1 MLSEITVPRLCLGEK
16 RASKRKRD
24 REIKREQT
32 ERRRRVSAAMHSEAA
47 VVSTTVFVDRIS
59 VRETVPGVSAA
70 RYLARYTVLRQERDF
85 CGGNGTGRLLSAG
98 VLTRSSFSP
107 GAERMVGNDGND
119 NAGEYP
125 FRDGGEIQ
133 TIGEVARNSSVHM
146 CSEKCRLTVGSNAR

>member
-1 MLSEITVPRLCLGEK
+1 MLSEIIVPRLRLGEK

-32 ERRRRVSAAMHSEAA
+32 ERRSRVTAAMRLDAA

-59 VRETVPGVSAA
+59 VGEMVPGISAA
-70 RYLARYTVLRQERDF
+70 RFLARYTVLRQERDF

-98 VLTRSSFSP
+98 VLTRGSFSLE
-107 GAERMVGNDGND
+107 AQRMVGDDGND

-125 FRDGGEIQ
+125 FLNGAEIQ
-133 TIGEVARNSSVHM
+133 TIGEVARNSSVHS
-146 CSEKCRLTVGSNAR
+146 CSEKCRLTVGLNVR